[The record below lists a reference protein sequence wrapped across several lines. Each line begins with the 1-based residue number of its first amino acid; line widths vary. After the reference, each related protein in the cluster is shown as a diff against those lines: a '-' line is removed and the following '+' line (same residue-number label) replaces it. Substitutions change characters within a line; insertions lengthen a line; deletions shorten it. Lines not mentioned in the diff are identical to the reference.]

1 MYVEIIIGIILI
13 YVALRALITE
23 NRVSKLIY
31 LNVIVFGVPVLIDL
45 VIKTPF
51 AFVVA
56 AAFFIC
62 STISANA
69 IATSLDKLDDEI
81 ILDWGVEME
90 FVVSIIA
97 IALMLIG
104 AFGVILLKKPLDKV
118 IMFSIMD
125 AGFLLVVVLFRYLD
139 VAMFVALSDP
149 LCTLIFIMAI
159 VKIKEIRQRKVK
171 SGELHD

>member
-1 MYVEIIIGIILI
+1 
-13 YVALRALITE
+13 
-23 NRVSKLIY
+23 
-31 LNVIVFGVPVLIDL
+31 
-45 VIKTPF
+45 
-51 AFVVA
+51 
-56 AAFFIC
+56 
-62 STISANA
+62 
-69 IATSLDKLDDEI
+69 
-81 ILDWGVEME
+81 ME

-139 VAMFVALSDP
+139 VAMFVAMSDP
-149 LCTLIFIMAI
+149 LSILNFIMAI
-159 VKIKEIRQRKVK
+159 VKIKEIRQRKVR

>member
-1 MYVEIIIGIILI
+1 
-13 YVALRALITE
+13 
-23 NRVSKLIY
+23 
-31 LNVIVFGVPVLIDL
+31 
-45 VIKTPF
+45 
-51 AFVVA
+51 
-56 AAFFIC
+56 
-62 STISANA
+62 
-69 IATSLDKLDDEI
+69 
-81 ILDWGVEME
+81 ME

-149 LCTLIFIMAI
+149 SCTLIFIMAI
-159 VKIKEIRQRKVK
+159 VKIKEIRQRKVR

>member
-1 MYVEIIIGIILI
+1 
-13 YVALRALITE
+13 
-23 NRVSKLIY
+23 
-31 LNVIVFGVPVLIDL
+31 
-45 VIKTPF
+45 
-51 AFVVA
+51 
-56 AAFFIC
+56 
-62 STISANA
+62 
-69 IATSLDKLDDEI
+69 
-81 ILDWGVEME
+81 ME

-159 VKIKEIRQRKVK
+159 VKKLDKEKLKVVSYMIDVNLFFYVGIFLAIVGSLATAWGPGVKDPIIRTFNTEVASIGVCLVLLTYNHVLALLTLLATTVVITFVLFRAIIRLEEMGADV
-171 SGELHD
+171 